1 MNEPST
7 SIDQHPNFAQCAT
20 MHAIQQAN
28 SVSCQVYILHGLVHH
43 IFEHLYSMVV
53 HMKGYTRGVNQLPQA
68 CVEC

>member
-7 SIDQHPNFAQCAT
+7 SIAQHLNFAQCAT
-20 MHAIQQAN
+20 MHAIQQA
-28 SVSCQVYILHGLVHH
+28 SRVSFELFILHGLVHH

-53 HMKGYTRGVNQLPQA
+53 HMKGYTRGVYQLPQA